1 MTSIER
7 FQLQFDKCVRRSPTI
22 PPKLLSGIEKMA
34 LEPVDPLDA
43 ISDEY
48 DFRFGRLAKQKEF

>member
-7 FQLQFDKCVRRSPTI
+7 FQLQFNKCVRSQPMK
-22 PPKLLSGIEKMA
+22 PPRVLSGIEKMA

-48 DFRFGRLAKQKEF
+48 DLRFGRLAKQKEF